1 MCIRDSN
8 PSPFLEIPLSHNSF
22 GESSTSLTHEEP
34 AALTAE
40 LRDGMFAVDTAP
52 DGPPQGDTWSSWD
65 GAQHGP
71 NPRPDWVITDL
82 GAVDEDLG
90 IIKSGKEADVHVVR
104 RWVPGGRATDTDNAA
119 DTAVTADTAGSGV
132 FMAAKRFRDSDHR
145 MFHRD
150 AGYLEGRRVRR
161 SREMRAMARRT
172 EFGKQMISS
181 QWAFAE
187 FNALGELW
195 SAGLPVPYPVQISG
209 TEVLMEFIGDQDQ
222 AAPRLAQSRPEPA
235 LLADL
240 FEQFRVTTSELA
252 LRGWAHGDLSPY
264 NVLLHNDR
272 LVIIDWPQIV
282 DVIGNPRGPEFLQ
295 RDCHNMCAW
304 FVSRGL
310 AVDEDELFG
319 DLMAAAVS
327 RW

>member
-1 MCIRDSN
+1 MSD
-8 PSPFLEIPLSHNSF
+8 NSF
-22 GESSTSLTHEEP
+22 DAYNDDDELSPQLRQAEP
-34 AALTAE
+34 TALTPDF
-40 LRDGMFAVDTAP
+40 RSGRYAVDTTPDEPP
-52 DGPPQGDTWSSWD
+52 DGDRWSSWD

-71 NPRPDWVITDL
+71 QPRPDWVITAL

-90 IIKSGKEADVHVVR
+90 ILKSGKEADVHVVR
-104 RWVPGGRATDTDNAA
+104 RWVPRVNLQDANGNDAYDNP
-119 DTAVTADTAGSGV
+119 VY
-132 FMAAKRFRDSDHR
+132 MAAKRFRDSDHR

-161 SREMRAMARRT
+161 SRETRAMARRT
-172 EFGKQMISS
+172 EFGKALISS

-195 SAGLPVPYPVQISG
+195 GAGLPVPYPVQISG
-209 TEVLMEFIGDQDQ
+209 TEVMMEFIGDGAQ
-222 AAPRLAQSRPEPA
+222 AAPRLAQTRPEPG
-235 LLADL
+235 LLLDL
-240 FEQFRVTTSELA
+240 FEQFRASMSELA

-264 NVLLHNDR
+264 NVLLHDDR

-282 DVIGNPRGPEFLQ
+282 DIIGNPRGPEFLQ
-295 RDCHNMCAW
+295 RDVHNMCAW

-310 AVDEDELFG
+310 AVDEEELFG
-319 DLMAAAVS
+319 DFMATAMS